1 MFRLDSGVDAPSVR
15 AVDATQDDGR
25 VESEPE
31 EPGSSGGDPRRP
43 AVHTFDDELARLDA
57 VATIDALDS
66 GQLSVREVVAA
77 AIERAR
83 RIDPQVGAVMFERYG
98 EVLTSVPARRARRGS
113 FEGLP
118 TFIKDMVPVAG
129 LPCTWGAA
137 ALEGAPPQKRTR
149 GVARDMEAM
158 GMSLVGT
165 STMPE
170 WGFVPSTEF
179 PERAPT
185 RNPWNPAHTIG
196 GSSGGAAALVA
207 AGVVPVA
214 HAVDG
219 GGSTRIPA
227 ACGGLVGLKPSL
239 GRLRRHS
246 DERNLPLSVSVDGV
260 VTRTVRDTAR
270 FYAEME
276 RVFRPRSMPPMGE
289 VTGPPSRRLRVGV
302 LGAIPGLADIDEP
315 TRSTLQSTADLLAEL
330 GHHVEETTPPV
341 EPEQFRDD
349 FIFYYRFL
357 VFMAT
362 NTAPVVHGSHYDR
375 TRLTK
380 FSQGMAASFRAE
392 PSRIV
397 GVSRRL
403 RRVRARMA
411 AATRDFDV
419 MLSPTVST
427 VPPLLGHLGANV
439 DFEPLLERIA
449 AWMPYTPLANAGGTP
464 AISVPMGVD
473 EGAHLPVGIMLS
485 GDFGSDALLVQL
497 ALELEEA
504 RPSDLARIG

>member
-1 MFRLDSGVDAPSVR
+1 M
-15 AVDATQDDGR
+15 
-25 VESEPE
+25 
-31 EPGSSGGDPRRP
+31 
-43 AVHTFDDELARLDA
+43 
-57 VATIDALDS
+57 
-66 GQLSVREVVAA
+66 
-77 AIERAR
+77 
-83 RIDPQVGAVMFERYG
+83 
-98 EVLTSVPARRARRGS
+98 
-113 FEGLP
+113 
-118 TFIKDMVPVAG
+118 
-129 LPCTWGAA
+129 
-137 ALEGAPPQKRTR
+137 
-149 GVARDMEAM
+149 
-158 GMSLVGT
+158 
-165 STMPE
+165 
-170 WGFVPSTEF
+170 
-179 PERAPT
+179 
-185 RNPWNPAHTIG
+185 
-196 GSSGGAAALVA
+196 
-207 AGVVPVA
+207 VPVA

-227 ACGGLVGLKPSL
+227 ACGGLVGLKAVL

-397 GVSRRL
+397 GYRDGFRRCGPGWRRPPRL
-403 RRVRARMA
+403 RR
-411 AATRDFDV
+411 DV
-419 MLSPTVST
+419 GPTVVRPSRCSATWVRTST
-427 VPPLLGHLGANV
+427 S
-439 DFEPLLERIA
+439 EPLLERIA
-449 AWMPYTPLANAGGTP
+449 AWMPYTLWRTR
-464 AISVPMGVD
+464 
-473 EGAHLPVGIMLS
+473 EGRRRSACRWVSTMVLTCPS
-485 GDFGSDALLVQL
+485 G
-497 ALELEEA
+497 
-504 RPSDLARIG
+504 